1 MYEWRQMT
9 PQQRAEILDLRRRSQ
24 SPWHSPPHYSEEGTH
39 FYHLTAACYEHQPI
53 IGMSPDR
60 MAMFESDLCKV
71 LGLLNTKIVAWCVL
85 PNHWHALIQTNALK
99 ETIKELGKLHGRI
112 SFRWNR
118 EDSSRGRTCW
128 HRCSDRRIR
137 SDAHRFAAQ
146 NYIHHNPVK
155 HGYAERWEDWPF
167 SSAMDY
173 LEKMGRDVVAAQW
186 KKYPVLEM
194 GAGWDD

>member
-1 MYEWRQMT
+1 
-9 PQQRAEILDLRRRSQ
+9 
-24 SPWHSPPHYSEEGTH
+24 
-39 FYHLTAACYEHQPI
+39 
-53 IGMSPDR
+53 

-85 PNHWHALIQTNALK
+85 PNHWHALIQTNVLK

-167 SSAMDY
+167 SSAMTILKKWDV
-173 LEKMGRDVVAAQW
+173 MWWRRSGRNILFWRWAQDGMT
-186 KKYPVLEM
+186 EQ
-194 GAGWDD
+194 DRQTS